1 MSSAVVFRTWSD
13 QEAQIVKGILELY
26 GIPVCLETD
35 LSHALY
41 PLTLDGLGEIRVLV
55 PNEAGEEAQTIL
67 DGYRARGIAP
77 DA

>member
-1 MSSAVVFRTWSD
+1 MISVVYRTWSD

-26 GIPVCLETD
+26 GIPVRLDTD

-41 PLTLDGLGEIRVLV
+41 PLTVDGLGEIRVLV
-55 PNEAGEEAQTIL
+55 PRAAGQEAQTIL
-67 DGYRARGIAP
+67 ADYRTRGATP